1 MEKPVGEAISDICDP
16 EDSRVAFVRDLF
28 GRLGEKW
35 SMRALDELAHGPLRF
50 TALMNALPGIS
61 HRILTV
67 TLRTLESDGMVSR
80 TAYPETPPRV
90 EYALTPLGE
99 SFLCRALSMVAWA
112 QDHQQEIEA
121 NRATR
126 R

>member
-1 MEKPVGEAISDICDP
+1 MDKPIREVMTDVCDP
-16 EDSRVAFVRDLF
+16 EESRVAFVRDLF
-28 GRLGEKW
+28 GRLGDKW
-35 SMRALDELAHGPLRF
+35 SVRTLNQLADGPLRF
-50 TALMNALPGIS
+50 TAVMNAMPGIS

-80 TAYPETPPRV
+80 TAYAETPPRV

-99 SFLCRALSMVAWA
+99 SFLCRSLSLVAWA

-121 NRATR
+121 NRAAR

>member
-1 MEKPVGEAISDICDP
+1 MEKSLPDVIGDICDP
-16 EDSRVAFVRDLF
+16 KESSVAFVRDLF

-67 TLRTLESDGMVSR
+67 TLRTLEGDGMVSR

-112 QDHQQEIEA
+112 QDHQQEIET
-121 NRATR
+121 NRAAR